1 MQGRIIHLVKPVLLI
16 LYDILVVELC
26 IDGHVS
32 RGDRG
37 IFGQNSSLPNL
48 SEFLLSKT
56 YIINFEIQPFDS
68 HFSYVFKSFFEM

>member
-1 MQGRIIHLVKPVLLI
+1 MPIYDEGSMPCLLQI
-16 LYDILVVELC
+16 TRNMNYFIFFKFNY
-26 IDGHVS
+26 

-68 HFSYVFKSFFEM
+68 HFSYVFKSFF

>member
-1 MQGRIIHLVKPVLLI
+1 MVGNSKASAISSAFVYISVDQSVSRLAFHTPLFL
-16 LYDILVVELC
+16 
-26 IDGHVS
+26 S

-56 YIINFEIQPFDS
+56 
-68 HFSYVFKSFFEM
+68 